1 MSLVSTLFRFFRNRP
16 AGPETSL
23 AINAGEATLKKHYS
37 ERVTGALLDDVVG
50 KFGDGPGPRVPDEAY
65 TYLLFHPR
73 DTLLSLLPE
82 AGTVAEVGV
91 AKGAFSRRIL
101 ELNHPRILHLID
113 PWAKQDE
120 EDYAPDPANAPQD
133 IQDERMDKVLKRLKA
148 PIKRGQVVVHREF
161 SGAAAATFE
170 PAAFDW
176 VYIDAMHTYDAVL
189 ADLRAFAP
197 LVKADGFL
205 AGHDFS
211 NHAIAKDMNFGV
223 IEAVKAFVEESDW
236 RLLCVTADEYPS
248 YVLARRGANERAG
261 RMEVAILEKFTFIKI
276 KDFLYR
282 NFSQNLHV
290 NKTTRNVNFYLS
302 LD

>member
-1 MSLVSTLFRFFRNRP
+1 MALFRLNPITRKRLRRFRQFKRAYWSFWLLVVIYGLSLIGELLCNNTPVVMRFEGETYFPIIRFYPDDTFTGSGHDTRP
-16 AGPETSL
+16 DYK
-23 AINAGEATLKKHYS
+23 AINAGEATMQKHYS
-37 ERVTGALLDDVVG
+37 ERVTGALLEDVVG

-91 AKGAFSRRIL
+91 AKGVFSRRIL

-170 PAAFDW
+170 SAAFDW

-189 ADLRAFAP
+189 ADL
-197 LVKADGFL
+197 DG
-205 AGHDFS
+205 G
-211 NHAIAKDMNFGV
+211 
-223 IEAVKAFVEESDW
+223 SDP
-236 RLLCVTADEYPS
+236 E
-248 YVLARRGANERAG
+248 
-261 RMEVAILEKFTFIKI
+261 
-276 KDFLYR
+276 
-282 NFSQNLHV
+282 
-290 NKTTRNVNFYLS
+290 LS
-302 LD
+302 